1 MNDVRH
7 YAYRVLWSEEDQEF
21 IGLCAEFPSLSW
33 LAEDQSAALAGIV
46 KVVKE
51 AVADMAKNGEE
62 IPEPLS
68 KRKYSGNINLR
79 TTPDVHRDLLLS
91 AAECGVSLNRYINSL
106 VTGRKANPHH
116 P

>member
-1 MNDVRH
+1 MSDVRR

-33 LAEDQSAALAGIV
+33 LAEDQASALAGIV
-46 KVVKE
+46 KLVDE
-51 AVADMAKNGEE
+51 AVADMAQSGEE

-68 KRKYSGNINLR
+68 QRKYSGNIALR
-79 TTPDVHRDLLLS
+79 TTPDVHRDLALS

-106 VTGRKANPHH
+106 VTGRKTNPQH